1 MFKRYTKK
9 PGGKTWALQVR
20 ISQKWM
26 TEYTYATPPP
36 YSTKRFRTRNKT
48 QIVKILNFLGL
59 PKSNYSLTA

>member
-26 TEYTYATPPP
+26 TEYTYATPP
-36 YSTKRFRTRNKT
+36 SSSKRFRTRNKT

-59 PKSNYSLTA
+59 PKSNYSLTV

>member
-26 TEYTYATPPP
+26 TEYTYATPT
-36 YSTKRFRTRNKT
+36 SSSSKRFRTWNKM
-48 QIVKILNFLGL
+48 QIVKNLTFLGL
-59 PKSNYSLTA
+59 LKSNYSLTV